1 MWDADKNTI
10 FSDFVTRNKNQ
21 FSAEEATITDLV
33 TTIFF
38 IFESVNGIIRQW
50 KFPDRVLPHIKIPYK
65 EELKQWKFPDRV
77 LTNKQIPYKEGLKQW
92 KFLDR
97 VLPKKII
104 IIK

>member
-10 FSDFVTRNKNQ
+10 FSDFVTRNKNK

-50 KFPDRVLPHIKIPYK
+50 KFPDRVL
-65 EELKQWKFPDRV
+65 
-77 LTNKQIPYKEGLKQW
+77 TNKQIPYKEGLKQW

-97 VLPKKII
+97 VLPKK
-104 IIK
+104 KKNK

>member
-10 FSDFVTRNKNQ
+10 FSDFVTRNKNK
-21 FSAEEATITDLV
+21 FSAEEATITGLV

-65 EELKQWKFPDRV
+65 EELKQ
-77 LTNKQIPYKEGLKQW
+77 
-92 KFLDR
+92 
-97 VLPKKII
+97 
-104 IIK
+104 